1 VSKQFQIAMLI
12 RIADLLRGPFTCVVL
27 LSMHLFAFPST
38 SLAQNEGLTFEQA
51 QTRTTYA
58 REKMQASRLKL
69 NEAEASEDEALSELA
84 ELQKRLE
91 QARKNADLAT
101 QERQKAEEGH
111 QEAKD
116 RWAWESE
123 RLKEIHQ
130 RRIRNSPSR

>member
-1 VSKQFQIAMLI
+1 
-12 RIADLLRGPFTCVVL
+12 
-27 LSMHLFAFPST
+27 MHLFAFPST

-51 QTRTTYA
+51 QTRTAFA
-58 REKMQASRLKL
+58 REKMQASRLNLKET
-69 NEAEASEDEALSELA
+69 EAREEEALSELA
-84 ELQKRLE
+84 DLQKRLE

-101 QERQKAEEGH
+101 QERQKAEESH

-123 RLKEIHQ
+123 RLKQIHQ

>member
-1 VSKQFQIAMLI
+1 MLI
-12 RIADLLRGPFTCVVL
+12 RIADLLRGPLTCVVL

-51 QTRTTYA
+51 QTRTAFA

-69 NEAEASEDEALSELA
+69 KEAEAREEEALSELA
-84 ELQKRLE
+84 DLQKRLE
-91 QARKNADLAT
+91 QARENADLAT
-101 QERQKAEEGH
+101 QERQKAGESH

>member
-1 VSKQFQIAMLI
+1 MLI
-12 RIADLLRGPFTCVVL
+12 RIADLLRGPLTCAVL
-27 LSMHLFAFPST
+27 LSIHLLAFPST
-38 SLAQNEGLTFEQA
+38 SQAQNEGLTFEQA
-51 QTRTTYA
+51 QTRTAFA
-58 REKMQASRLKL
+58 REKMQASRLRLK
-69 NEAEASEDEALSELA
+69 EAETREEEALSELS

-116 RWAWESE
+116 RWTWESE
-123 RLKEIHQ
+123 RLKRIHQ

>member
-1 VSKQFQIAMLI
+1 MLI

-91 QARKNADLAT
+91 QARKNAELAT

>member
-1 VSKQFQIAMLI
+1 MLI
-12 RIADLLRGPFTCVVL
+12 RIADLLRGPLTCAVL
-27 LSMHLFAFPST
+27 LSIHLFAFPST

-51 QTRTTYA
+51 QTRTAFA

-69 NEAEASEDEALSELA
+69 KEAEAREEEALSELA
-84 ELQKRLE
+84 DLQKRLE
-91 QARKNADLAT
+91 QARKNAELAT